1 MVTVTNYAVRKTK
14 DEKTFI
20 TLELSGKVELVQSQD
35 TGKFYATRRRC
46 SIPSTFDVNVAQSI
60 IGTQIEGE
68 IVRVES
74 DPYDFVNPNTG
85 EVMSLAYSWAYQ
97 PEGTKETIGI
107 SKVSILE
114 EA

>member
-14 DEKTFI
+14 DDKRFI
-20 TLELSGKVELVQSQD
+20 TLELSGKVELVQSQE

-46 SIPSTFDVNVAQSI
+46 SIPSTFDEHVAKSI
-60 IGTQIEGE
+60 IGTEIEGE
-68 IVRVES
+68 IVRVQS
-74 DPYDFVNPNTG
+74 DPYEFTNPQTG

-97 PEGTKETIGI
+97 PVGETETIGETRVTI
-107 SKVSILE
+107 MD